1 MTSRTRQSRI
11 ASLPLVLALTSH
23 TVADEGRGPLPVAEA
38 VGQLRAMFSSPIALS
53 PDGSRVALTLQ
64 DPRRQPTGSKGTMPD
79 FSETGA
85 PGVLAG
91 CDLRLIE
98 VESGDAKDLTAG
110 RGTSWGPN
118 WSPDGQT
125 LAFYSDRDGAA
136 QLWAWEVR
144 SGQRRRLSAAIVHPY
159 YPFEVPQWTLDGKRL
174 LVKLLP
180 EGEKLDS
187 ARRGPRRVP
196 GPALPEPGTIDG
208 AKVRVYRSPV
218 PQGGGR
224 TGAYFEHIRADLALV
239 DTESGTVDRIAR
251 GVPVRG
257 CWLSPDQVHIAYVED
272 VGLEEP
278 GIEQD
283 IHDIR
288 IFSRADRSTR
298 TAAGRVRMDMGIAAC
313 WSPTGSHLAVRTS
326 GLKAKG
332 DFLLIAADGGG
343 PINLTERHE
352 GNFGDGWV
360 PPCWSEDGRTLYC
373 VRDGHLW
380 AIPVDGGAPAPIT
393 RDGAPNLTAILTA
406 GIGRVWSP
414 DGGRSIV
421 VATRDP
427 ATKRAGFTRV
437 ELSSGRCTVLLEED
451 KVHERTAVAADGS
464 RIAFLA
470 EDAAHPAD
478 LWSARPDFRE
488 PRRVSRISPRLEE
501 YRHGTAR
508 VIEWRS
514 LDGRPLRG
522 ALLLPPGHAE
532 GEHHPLVVRVYPT
545 EMGSDLVNNY
555 GLDGPGVD
563 NRQLLATRGFAVLTP
578 DLPIR
583 PESVPTDLLKMVMPG
598 VDRAVELGYADPE
611 RLGVMGH
618 SFGGYAV
625 VSLITQTTRFKAAV
639 SCNGFGDLVSYYGHM
654 AANGNAANVESLEDG
669 YMKLGGPPWVRSQR
683 YIEQSPVFHLDRVE
697 TPLLMVIGS
706 LDYVPPGNIGEVFV
720 GLRRMGKEAEFAVYE
735 GDGHWAAIWG
745 YANAVDYCNRIIDW
759 FDTHIGPHAQRREAG
774 SRGN

>member
-38 VGQLRAMFSSPIALS
+38 VSQSRAMYSSPIALS
-53 PDGSRVALTLQ
+53 PDGSRAALTLR
-64 DPRRQPTGSKGTMPD
+64 DPHRQPTGSKGTMPD

-98 VESGDAKDLTAG
+98 VQSGDARDLTAG

-118 WSPDGQT
+118 WSPDGKT

-136 QLWAWEVR
+136 RLWAWEAGP
-144 SGQRRRLSAAIVHPY
+144 GQLRRLSAAIVHPY
-159 YPFEVPQWTLDGKRL
+159 YPFEVPQWTPDGKTL

-180 EGEKLDS
+180 EGDTLES
-187 ARRGPRRVP
+187 AASRVPRRGPGP
-196 GPALPEPGTIDG
+196 GVPEPGATDG
-208 AKVRVYRSPV
+208 VAVRVYRSPGPQVGWSTV
-218 PQGGGR
+218 P
-224 TGAYFEHIRADLALV
+224 FEHIHGDLALV
-239 DTESGTVDRIAR
+239 DLESGTVDRIAR
-251 GVPVRG
+251 GVRVRG
-257 CWLSPDQVHIAYVED
+257 YWPSPDGVHIAYAD
-272 VGLEEP
+272 DLGIEEP
-278 GIEQD
+278 GTVQEIFD
-283 IHDIR
+283 LR

-298 TAAGRVRMDMGIAAC
+298 TAAGRVRMDMGTAAC
-313 WSPTGSHLAVRTS
+313 WSPDGSRLAVRTS

-332 DFLLIAADGGG
+332 DCLLIAADGGG

-360 PPCWSEDGRTLYC
+360 PPYWGEDGRTLYC

-380 AIPVDGGAPAPIT
+380 GIPVDGGVPTRVT

-427 ATKRAGFTRV
+427 ATKRAGFVRV
-437 ELSSGRCTVLLEED
+437 ELSTGQCTVLLEED
-451 KVHERTAVAADGS
+451 KVHERTAVAANGS
-464 RIAFLA
+464 RVAFLA

-478 LWSARPDFRE
+478 LWSARPDFRA
-488 PRRVSRISPRLEE
+488 PRRVSRISPALEE

-563 NRQLLATRGFAVLTP
+563 NLQLLATRGFAVLTP
-578 DLPIR
+578 DLPVR

-639 SCNGFGDLVSYYGHM
+639 SCAGFGDLVSYYGHM
-654 AANGNAANVESLEDG
+654 AANGNAENVESLEDG
-669 YMKLGGPPWVRSQR
+669 YMKLGGPPWVRSQQ

-697 TPLLMVIGS
+697 TPLLMLSGS
-706 LDYVPPGNIGEVFV
+706 LDYVPHGNIGEMFV

-735 GDGHWAAIWG
+735 GEGHWAGGWG
-745 YANAVDYCNRIIDW
+745 FANAVDYCNRIIDW

-774 SRGN
+774 GRGN